1 MSTEENAINTVSKV
15 NEFKQLN
22 NEFSLLEFK
31 KYLRTIKMKNVS
43 GLTIGILNSS
53 NICKKS
59 SVGKKITWVDS
70 NPINH
75 IQLENAIRLS
85 GLYIKNVN
93 ERYNKQKISIVDV
106 AEEKAYVKTS
116 FWGKLKNFFKI

>member
-70 NPINH
+70 NPINR

-93 ERYNKQKISIVDV
+93 ERYNKQKISVVDV

-116 FWGKLKNFFKI
+116 FWGKLLIFF

>member
-53 NICKKS
+53 NICKNS

-70 NPINH
+70 NPINR

-93 ERYNKQKISIVDV
+93 ERYNKQKII
-106 AEEKAYVKTS
+106 
-116 FWGKLKNFFKI
+116 